1 MSGHECYMREALT
14 EGNNALLAGEVP
26 IGSVVVSADG
36 QIVGRGFNQPIGAN
50 DPSAHAE
57 ILALRDAARFV
68 GNYRLNGTTLY
79 VPVGP
84 CAMCAGAL
92 IHARVDRLVYGAP
105 EPKSGAVC
113 SAMQMLDHP
122 ALNHR
127 IEIISGVLENQC
139 REMIQGFFGE
149 KRRTLKG

>member
-1 MSGHECYMREALT
+1 MSGHERCMREALT
-14 EGNNALLAGEVP
+14 EGNKALFAGEVP

-36 QIVGRGFNQPIGAN
+36 QIVGRGFNQPIGTN

-57 ILALRDAARFV
+57 IQALRDAARFL

-79 VPVGP
+79 VTVEP
-84 CAMCAGAL
+84 CSMCAGAL
-92 IHARVDRLVYGAP
+92 IHSRVDRLVYGTN
-105 EPKSGAVC
+105 EPKSGAVR
-113 SAMQMLDHP
+113 SIMRMLDHP

-127 IEIISGVLENQC
+127 IEIISGVLENEC
-139 REMIQGFFGE
+139 REMLQDFFGE

>member
-1 MSGHECYMREALT
+1 
-14 EGNNALLAGEVP
+14 
-26 IGSVVVSADG
+26 
-36 QIVGRGFNQPIGAN
+36 
-50 DPSAHAE
+50 
-57 ILALRDAARFV
+57 
-68 GNYRLNGTTLY
+68 
-79 VPVGP
+79 
-84 CAMCAGAL
+84 MCAGAL

-149 KRRTLKG
+149 NRRTLKG

>member
-1 MSGHECYMREALT
+1 MEQAILEANKGCSF
-14 EGNNALLAGEVP
+14 EEVP
-26 IGSVVVSADG
+26 IGAVIIDNLSESIIAKTH
-36 QIVGRGFNQPIGAN
+36 NQTVLKKNATQ
-50 DPSAHAE
+50 HAE
-57 ILALRDAARFV
+57 ILAIEIACKKLNSKYLNNTSIFV
-68 GNYRLNGTTLY
+68 TLE
-79 VPVGP
+79 P

-139 REMIQGFFGE
+139 RALIQNFFGE
-149 KRRTLKG
+149 KRRTVKG

>member
-79 VPVGP
+79 VTVEP

>member
-1 MSGHECYMREALT
+1 MREALT
-14 EGNNALLAGEVP
+14 EGNKALLAGEVP

-57 ILALRDAARFV
+57 ILALRDAARFL

-79 VPVGP
+79 VTVEP
-84 CAMCAGAL
+84 CPMCAGAL
-92 IHARVDRLVYGAP
+92 IHSRVDRLVYGTP
-105 EPKSGAVC
+105 EPKAGAVC

-139 REMIQGFFGE
+139 RALIQNFFGE
-149 KRRTLKG
+149 KRRTVKG

>member
-36 QIVGRGFNQPIGAN
+36 QIVGRGFNHPIGAN

-57 ILALRDAARFV
+57 ILALRDAARFI
-68 GNYRLNGTTLY
+68 GNYRLNATTLY
-79 VPVGP
+79 VTVEP